1 MNLKLYWFVK
11 KYQRKKSA
19 KKTNIFHFWF
29 FIEMQNIIETS

>member
-11 KYQRKKSA
+11 NIKGKKVQ
-19 KKTNIFHFWF
+19 KKNNIFHFWF